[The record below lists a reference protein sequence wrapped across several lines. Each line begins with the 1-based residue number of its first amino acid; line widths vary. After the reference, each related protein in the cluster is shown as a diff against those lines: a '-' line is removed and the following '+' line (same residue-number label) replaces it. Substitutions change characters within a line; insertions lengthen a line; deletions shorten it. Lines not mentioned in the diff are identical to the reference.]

1 MRTLANVVDEYLVL
15 GAQQGQVEAFE
26 SLARRW
32 HPRLL
37 RHARRL
43 TGETEGAQ
51 EAVQDA
57 WLSIARGLARLQ
69 DPASFGAWALR
80 VTGRRCADWIADR
93 QRRRLHLSSAAAD
106 HETTAAE
113 PAHVTPDVLIT
124 IRQALRQLPPDQRA
138 LLAMVYVEG
147 LSLAEVAN
155 ALDVPVGTVKSRLF
169 HARAEIRAVLEV

>member
-69 DPASFGAWALR
+69 DPASFGA
-80 VTGRRCADWIADR
+80 
-93 QRRRLHLSSAAAD
+93 
-106 HETTAAE
+106 
-113 PAHVTPDVLIT
+113 
-124 IRQALRQLPPDQRA
+124 
-138 LLAMVYVEG
+138 
-147 LSLAEVAN
+147 
-155 ALDVPVGTVKSRLF
+155 
-169 HARAEIRAVLEV
+169 